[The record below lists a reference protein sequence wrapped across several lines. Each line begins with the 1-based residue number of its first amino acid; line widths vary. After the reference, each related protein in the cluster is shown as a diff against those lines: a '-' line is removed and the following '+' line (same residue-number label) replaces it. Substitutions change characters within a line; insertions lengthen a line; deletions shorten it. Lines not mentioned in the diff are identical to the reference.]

1 MKNLLVKSLLSAAL
15 FAALFTFSSC
25 EKDEG
30 KLPEIAFKTGAGYTS
45 ADATVAKNTAVLIGV
60 TADKTEDKDV
70 LKTLSATV
78 SYDGGA
84 ATTLVSDIL
93 TGTQGD
99 HYEKDLSV
107 TTRSQAGTENYTFTV
122 VNRDGLTNSVSLTLT
137 VQ

>member
-1 MKNLLVKSLLSAAL
+1 MKNFLVKSLLSATL
-15 FAALFTFSSC
+15 FAALLAFASC

-45 ADATVAKNTAVLIGV
+45 ASATVAKNTAVLIGV

-84 ATTLVSDIL
+84 ATSLLSESL

-107 TTRSQAGTENYTFTV
+107 TTRNQAGTENYTFTV